1 MNFGEFDPESAY
13 DFDQIVET
21 VERLD
26 FVVFVDQKV
35 TASGALLEKHDPLPR
50 IRRVLD
56 DMGGRDQ
63 ALYVAL
69 PYLLSLH
76 RDSRNENAVTA

>member
-1 MNFGEFDPESAY
+1 MYLGEFDPESTH
-13 DFDQIVET
+13 DFDQVVET

-35 TASGALLEKHDPLPR
+35 TAAGALLEKHNPLSR

>member
-1 MNFGEFDPESAY
+1 MYFGELDSESAHHL
-13 DFDQIVET
+13 DQIVESI
-21 VERLD
+21 ERLD
-26 FVVFVDQKV
+26 FVVFVDQEV
-35 TASGALLEKHDPLPR
+35 TAAGAFLEKHNPFSR